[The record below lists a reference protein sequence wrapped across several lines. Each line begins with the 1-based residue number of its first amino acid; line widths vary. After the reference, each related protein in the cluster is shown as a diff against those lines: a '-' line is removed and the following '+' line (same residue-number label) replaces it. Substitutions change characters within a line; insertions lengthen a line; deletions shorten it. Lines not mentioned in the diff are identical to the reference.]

1 MCISS
6 TVDIIKA
13 EYRKVSRIIRT
24 FLLQKWSKE
33 WGAYYTQVKIKLTF
47 FLGLIYTGPPL
58 IHASLIHDFGLFAV
72 ATLAP
77 EFSGTDRQNDA
88 KKPTTM
94 AMMFR
99 QQDIAQ
105 QRFS

>member
-1 MCISS
+1 M
-6 TVDIIKA
+6 V
-13 EYRKVSRIIRT
+13 EVELYEL
-24 FLLQKWSKE
+24 F
-33 WGAYYTQVKIKLTF
+33 
-47 FLGLIYTGPPL
+47 YTGPPL

>member
-1 MCISS
+1 M
-6 TVDIIKA
+6 VDLEIIN
-13 EYRKVSRIIRT
+13 YN
-24 FLLQKWSKE
+24 
-33 WGAYYTQVKIKLTF
+33 
-47 FLGLIYTGPPL
+47 YTGPPL

>member
-1 MCISS
+1 MFALIP
-6 TVDIIKA
+6 VLA
-13 EYRKVSRIIRT
+13 N
-24 FLLQKWSKE
+24 
-33 WGAYYTQVKIKLTF
+33 YTPASFTDKFHPCHFTDKFQ
-47 FLGLIYTGPPL
+47 YTGPPL

>member
-1 MCISS
+1 MATAAILDFTKMLITS
-6 TVDIIKA
+6 V
-13 EYRKVSRIIRT
+13 RIEP
-24 FLLQKWSKE
+24 FGCNLNC
-33 WGAYYTQVKIKLTF
+33 
-47 FLGLIYTGPPL
+47 IYTGPPL

-72 ATLAP
+72 PTLAP

>member
-1 MCISS
+1 MSNRISLH
-6 TVDIIKA
+6 A
-13 EYRKVSRIIRT
+13 PSRFLDMGKYSFLYKTFLWQQSIGIIRSV
-24 FLLQKWSKE
+24 F
-33 WGAYYTQVKIKLTF
+33 
-47 FLGLIYTGPPL
+47 IYTGPPL

>member
-1 MCISS
+1 MSILRHVRYHHSLAASS
-6 TVDIIKA
+6 FRCLPEKWLSIII
-13 EYRKVSRIIRT
+13 ESLPYV
-24 FLLQKWSKE
+24 L
-33 WGAYYTQVKIKLTF
+33 Y
-47 FLGLIYTGPPL
+47 YTGPPL

-72 ATLAP
+72 PTLAP